1 MLRERVRQMK
11 KYDKL
16 TFISRS
22 DTCRAPM
29 AEALLQAKL
38 ILEDIIVDSRGMI
51 VLFPEPVNPKAQEV
65 MEQNGLPMQGHE
77 AVQLIKDDFDERTLM
92 LTMEAAQKN
101 KILETYPS
109 EAKNVYTIAEYC
121 GRTGDVESP
130 LGKDISAYAACF
142 MILKELIDKLT
153 EVIKEDEA

>member
-1 MLRERVRQMK
+1 MK

-29 AEALLQAKL
+29 AEALLQTKL
-38 ILEDIIVDSRGMI
+38 LLEDIIVDSRGMI
-51 VLFPEPVNPKAQEV
+51 VLFPEPINPKAQEV
-65 MEQNGLPMQGHE
+65 MGQNELSMQDHE
-77 AVQLIKDDFDERTLM
+77 AIQLTRDDFDDRTLM
-92 LTMEAAQKN
+92 LTMELEQKN
-101 KILETYPS
+101 KILETYPA

-130 LGKDISAYAACF
+130 LGKDISAYAECF
-142 MILKELIDKLT
+142 SILKEMIEKLA
-153 EVIKEDEA
+153 EVIKEEDEK